1 MSALKGRGGQTR
13 SDLPSCRTAQ
23 IQRIVLALHSPP
35 SNAGHRPWTTASVI
49 SVFKISKKSQNH
61 PYFQIRCTG
70 TTMLEASAAT
80 VVAKLAS
87 GKARASAR
95 SECATTA
102 GPPEDDATAT
112 AGGTC
117 GYSRTSSSA
126 TVDIKICRQQ
136 RQFTN
141 DAEVAESA
149 GIPSS
154 DTPLPN
160 EIPGRTPSSSVG
172 ADMGAGDEAVIATAP
187 HISPPSPKLII
198 KNADQ
203 PRPRPSS
210 TPTPTLPCP
219 PPNEHAPNSPTVAPV
234 ATGTVGAA
242 ASAMARS
249 KPALV
254 EGKINSLIRK

>member
-1 MSALKGRGGQTR
+1 M
-13 SDLPSCRTAQ
+13 
-23 IQRIVLALHSPP
+23 IVLALHSPP
-35 SNAGHRPWTTASVI
+35 SNSGHRPWTTASVI
-49 SVFKISKKSQNH
+49 YLYSKSQKNRKIIRISK
-61 PYFQIRCTG
+61 FC

-95 SECATTA
+95 SECAATA
-102 GPPEDDATAT
+102 GPSEDDTTAT
-112 AGGTC
+112 AGGTY

-187 HISPPSPKLII
+187 HISPPSPKHKI
-198 KNADQ
+198 NADQ

-210 TPTPTLPCP
+210 TPTPTFPCP

-242 ASAMARS
+242 APAMARS

-254 EGKINSLIRK
+254 EGKIYSLIRK

>member
-1 MSALKGRGGQTR
+1 MPHGTDTEDR
-13 SDLPSCRTAQ
+13 SS
-23 IQRIVLALHSPP
+23 
-35 SNAGHRPWTTASVI
+35 TTQPTLQLRASSMDHGI
-49 SVFKISKKSQNH
+49 LLYAYLYSKSQKKSQNSSVF
-61 PYFQIRCTG
+61 PNTG

-112 AGGTC
+112 AGGTY

-160 EIPGRTPSSSVG
+160 EIPGRTLSSSVG
-172 ADMGAGDEAVIATAP
+172 ADMGAGGEAVIATAP

-198 KNADQ
+198 RNANQ

-242 ASAMARS
+242 APAMARS

-254 EGKINSLIRK
+254 EGKIYSLIRK

>member
-1 MSALKGRGGQTR
+1 MSALKGRGWTDAERLTVMPHGTDTDDR
-13 SDLPSCRTAQ
+13 SSTTQPTLQLRASSMDHGILLFIC
-23 IQRIVLALHSPP
+23 IQNLKKIAKS
-35 SNAGHRPWTTASVI
+35 
-49 SVFKISKKSQNH
+49 SVFPN
-61 PYFQIRCTG
+61 

-95 SECATTA
+95 SECAATA
-102 GPPEDDATAT
+102 GPSEDDTTAT
-112 AGGTC
+112 AGGTY

-154 DTPLPN
+154 DTPLLN
-160 EIPGRTPSSSVG
+160 EIPGRTLSSSVG

-198 KNADQ
+198 RNANQ

-242 ASAMARS
+242 APAMARS

-254 EGKINSLIRK
+254 EGKIYSLIRK